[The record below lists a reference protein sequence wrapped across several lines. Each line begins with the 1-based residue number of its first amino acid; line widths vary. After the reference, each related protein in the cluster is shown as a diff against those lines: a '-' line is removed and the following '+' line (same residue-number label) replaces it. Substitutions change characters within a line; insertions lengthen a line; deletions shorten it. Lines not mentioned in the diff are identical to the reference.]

1 MNLTNTITNLCECL
15 EKNQSKWCVKHYS
28 KNFEDLWSNQPKLK
42 NNILIVWD
50 GFPEKEE
57 SDNSLV
63 NFERYLTPIDWAL
76 AYSRYWFE
84 ENKENK
90 NGDQQLRIVIVD
102 VYSHSYSQNLNFH
115 CRHVLPN
122 MDWVKF
128 YSFNNMDFSKVL
140 SPLGLTDLPTNSE
153 GWDYKKAKQKME
165 DLSNLWQQ
173 SLAASATKE
182 NSHHSINNILGPMLL
197 ERTLSED
204 LQKEIRDKSSLQSAF
219 RQCLE
224 WHSMGL
230 KPNEPDNRSKCKL
243 HESLDGAKLV
253 LIDDQ
258 AQNWIN
264 VIYGWVY
271 GALPEQQEIKT
282 NQWNSVGP
290 EKESIQV
297 SISPNLVIE
306 TLESVNKD
314 DKNQRFRLHFT
325 GEDSQGDDQ
334 RNEILLFDLYLFSDS
349 NDEENKYFREIFEV
363 AESYCKENN
372 SISEKLDLSS
382 LKNEN
387 NKNYYSSFL
396 TLLPRLIAQIDPSI
410 PIIIFSST
418 GQRSIIDKFNDY
430 ANIIT
435 CFEKPRVLGY
445 RSDDAGL
452 IRHNFETAIKQAMQF
467 IKVRQR
473 LRSIIS

>member
-1 MNLTNTITNLCECL
+1 MRVF
-15 EKNQSKWCVKHYS
+15 Q
-28 KNFEDLWSNQPKLK
+28 
-42 NNILIVWD
+42 
-50 GFPEKEE
+50 
-57 SDNSLV
+57 
-63 NFERYLTPIDWAL
+63 R
-76 AYSRYWFE
+76 
-84 ENKENK
+84 
-90 NGDQQLRIVIVD
+90 
-102 VYSHSYSQNLNFH
+102 H
-115 CRHVLPN
+115 CRQ
-122 MDWVKF
+122 
-128 YSFNNMDFSKVL
+128 
-140 SPLGLTDLPTNSE
+140 LGLQNNPKIDSN
-153 GWDYKKAKQKME
+153 GWDYKKAKQKVE
-165 DLSNLWQQ
+165 YLSDLWQQ
-173 SLAASATKE
+173 YLVTSAAKE

-224 WHSMGL
+224 WHSMGS
-230 KPNEPDNRSKCKL
+230 KPDETDTNETDNGSKCKL

-258 AQNWIN
+258 AKSWIN

-271 GALPEQQEIKT
+271 GALPKQQEIKT

-349 NDEENKYFREIFEV
+349 TDEEDKYFKKIFTV
-363 AESYCKENN
+363 ANSYCEENN
-372 SISEKLDLSS
+372 SSEDNMLEKLRNDIESISNKFSEKLDLSS
-382 LKNEN
+382 LRNED
-387 NKNYYSSFL
+387 NKKYYLNFL

-445 RSDDAGL
+445 RSDDAEL

-467 IKVRQR
+467 IEVRQR
-473 LRSIIS
+473 LRGMPCSLGFW